1 MDMKNFCVT
10 IALVWLCVAP
20 LFGASWQQVDSLL
33 NRFERQR
40 GGEKVATAKAL
51 FRLMT
56 DEGVIDEQPR
66 EALMAVEDSVKLWVY
81 YGAGELALDAQQY
94 QQGIRYTEMALTLC
108 PEGSPQ
114 RLMRSDCLALLAIH
128 HFRLSQYEEAL
139 IAARGALALDRIT
152 QDKSRISS
160 SLNTLAGI
168 CLAARQPKEGEPYIL
183 EAIGYST
190 QAGDSSRL
198 AIQEGMASEIYM
210 ALERAEEALHHAQRA
225 YAINHAQGL
234 EGKAAIRLCQI
245 ASAQRALG
253 QSTEAEASL
262 LQAIPLLERSGN
274 RQSLAIANNQLGYL
288 LLDRGD
294 SAAAALCFRQ
304 ALAIFT
310 EHGDL
315 YNECQSHWGLSQA
328 LKEASPTEASDHLS
342 RYAALKDTLYQR
354 GMASELNHYN
364 AAYKNSQLE
373 AMHTAERQ
381 QKHLYLICA
390 MVFLL
395 LLVAVAV
402 ALYLT
407 RRHRRALQRHVEELL
422 GQLKRF
428 SAEAE
433 PSVMAESDAEPSAAK
448 RVSESTVASAAT
460 EVSAASD
467 EAKLGQSTFL
477 QQVTEAMMLQISDG
491 EVDLQQLASQFFIT
505 RPQLN
510 RKIKALTGLSTT
522 SYITSLRV
530 AKAKELMRNSPSL
543 SIADVAMQCG
553 ISDVSYFISIFK
565 KATGQTPGQWRMTGE

>member
-1 MDMKNFCVT
+1 MYMKIFSV
-10 IALVWLCVAP
+10 IIGLVWLCSAP

-51 FRLMT
+51 FQLMT
-56 DEGVIDEQPR
+56 DVGVIDEQPR
-66 EALMAVEDSVKLWVY
+66 EALMTSEDSVKLWVY

-94 QQGIRYTEMALTLC
+94 QQGILYTERALTLC
-108 PEGSPQ
+108 PEGSTQ

-128 HFRLSQYEEAL
+128 RFRLSQYVEAL

-183 EAIGYST
+183 ESIGYST

-210 ALERAEEALHHAQRA
+210 ALGQAEKALHHAQRA
-225 YAINHAQGL
+225 YAINQAQGR

-253 QSTEAEASL
+253 RSNEAEASL

-294 SAAAALCFRQ
+294 SAEAANCFYQ

-310 EHGDL
+310 THGDL

-328 LKEASPTEASDHLS
+328 LKEVSPADASDHLS

-354 GMASELNHYN
+354 GMASELNHFN
-364 AAYKNSQLE
+364 AVYKNSQLE

-381 QKHLYLICA
+381 QKLLYLICA
-390 MVFLL
+390 IVLLL
-395 LLVAVAV
+395 LLVVVIV

-407 RRHRRALQRHVEELL
+407 KRHRRALQHHVEELME
-422 GQLKRF
+422 QLKLS
-428 SAEAE
+428 SAEAAT
-433 PSVMAESDAEPSAAK
+433 AENGLSHDEERLNQGELHTRS
-448 RVSESTVASAAT
+448 SE
-460 EVSAASD
+460 ENR
-467 EAKLGQSTFL
+467 FL
-477 QQVTEAMMLQISDG
+477 QQVTAEMMQQISAG
-491 EVDLQQLASQFFIT
+491 EVDLQQLASKLCIT

-510 RKIKALTGLSTT
+510 RKIKALTGLNTT

-530 AKAKELMRNSPSL
+530 VKAKELLQTSPQL
-543 SIADVAMQCG
+543 SVADVAMQCG
-553 ISDVSYFISIFK
+553 ISDVSYFIALFK
-565 KATGQTPGQWRMTGE
+565 KATGQTPKQWRMTGG